1 MLKRDAHM
9 GILSSLVSL
18 GSKMDLLD
26 SNLTGAKAAALFFN
40 KDEDRDFHSIPVG
53 KKLCFH
59 CRGAWVQTLVQN
71 EDPTCRAMRGK
82 NIRVRINLTY
92 LKK

>member
-1 MLKRDAHM
+1 MLKRDAHK

-26 SNLTGAKAAALFFN
+26 SNLTGAKAAALFFS

-53 KKLCFH
+53 KKPCFH

-71 EDPTCRAMRGK
+71 EYPTCRAMRGK
-82 NIRVRINLTY
+82 KIRVRINLTY

>member
-1 MLKRDAHM
+1 
-9 GILSSLVSL
+9 
-18 GSKMDLLD
+18 MDLLD

-53 KKLCFH
+53 KKPCFH

-71 EDPTCRAMRGK
+71 EDPTCCAMRGK
-82 NIRVRINLTY
+82 KVRVRINLTY